1 MNWKLLFLILWS
13 ITAGISAF
21 GLATGTKLEF
31 EVARYGMT
39 IQRDPD
45 TRRFLIEA
53 VEPNGPAE
61 RAGLQPGDKLDF
73 PTGDAVTLSVRKP
86 GLLLDIGFDRDG
98 IFHSGAL
105 TSEAEEKDAKAI
117 FDGLYGAWMSLL
129 FLSSSLLI
137 GGARSKAQSLRWIA
151 LMLLT
156 LEFLNIG
163 LLASPT
169 LSRISNSLAN
179 TALVVAPIL
188 MLKFWITFSE
198 EQAVP
203 IEHGWRQWTWFLVL
217 PGSMFAAA
225 VVGTR
230 GLDHLLSQSV
240 GGASSPYLEWY
251 LLLSSSIDPLWMT
264 WGVLGFGSCVLLA
277 WQVLRRS
284 RGGASNEAY
293 WAAASLLALFISP
306 LGFFIG
312 SVIMA
317 AGGVSLTT
325 REAVAD
331 FWHYLTLPLA
341 TLCILAFVYQSL
353 RRRMI
358 SFEFV
363 VNRTV
368 VYLFTGA
375 ILVAI
380 FWLVK
385 RNIESMGYVNDN
397 AQDVMLSGALAVL
410 AFLAKQLRGTADEA
424 LKRLIFVNFNRR
436 ETRLKAF
443 KLQMGHHK
451 TQAALDEGAVKA
463 LQDFCHGARIDLLL
477 WDGQRYVADAERWVI
492 PVDHELPLML
502 RARRV
507 SFTPEFAS
515 VDQAFRVRLAIP
527 AFLRS
532 DLLFFVVIHDS
543 EDLPVF
549 RPDEVRQMEDLVAQ
563 WVVERSLLELDGLK
577 SKGDHMIWRRGLG

>member
-1 MNWKLLFLILWS
+1 
-13 ITAGISAF
+13 
-21 GLATGTKLEF
+21 
-31 EVARYGMT
+31 
-39 IQRDPD
+39 
-45 TRRFLIEA
+45 
-53 VEPNGPAE
+53 
-61 RAGLQPGDKLDF
+61 
-73 PTGDAVTLSVRKP
+73 
-86 GLLLDIGFDRDG
+86 
-98 IFHSGAL
+98 
-105 TSEAEEKDAKAI
+105 
-117 FDGLYGAWMSLL
+117 
-129 FLSSSLLI
+129 
-137 GGARSKAQSLRWIA
+137 
-151 LMLLT
+151 
-156 LEFLNIG
+156 
-163 LLASPT
+163 
-169 LSRISNSLAN
+169 
-179 TALVVAPIL
+179 
-188 MLKFWITFSE
+188 
-198 EQAVP
+198 
-203 IEHGWRQWTWFLVL
+203 
-217 PGSMFAAA
+217 MFAAA

-240 GGASSPYLEWY
+240 GEASSAYLEWY

-277 WQVLRRS
+277 WLVLRRS

-325 REAVAD
+325 REALAD

-341 TLCILAFVYQSL
+341 TLCILTFVYQSL

-463 LQDFCHGARIDLLL
+463 LQDFSHGARIDLLL

-577 SKGDHMIWRRGLG
+577 SKGDRMIWRRGLG